1 MEPARSDCHGQEA
14 HFLLDCYLHL
24 NSENLADFKCY
35 CSTLFQT
42 VDWTALPFPF
52 SHGAGSF
59 LGVRI
64 LRLFRPYPCLRAVQ
78 AESKSTVSST
88 VKRPV
93 ARTHVSSHVGEQG
106 NVGADGKPGETFLVE
121 LVLDH

>member
-59 LGVRI
+59 LLGFDKLGKKPKLSRYWKPW
-64 LRLFRPYPCLRAVQ
+64 L
-78 AESKSTVSST
+78 
-88 VKRPV
+88 
-93 ARTHVSSHVGEQG
+93 VGLGQCC
-106 NVGADGKPGETFLVE
+106 D
-121 LVLDH
+121 